1 MYAWSSM
8 YVILQLIYF
17 IQLISHKISSQPVYL
32 YRSIYYIKLISFS
45 SIWNIIPIFRSSF
58 NLSVPYSWLI
68 KQWQQTL
75 RGLHV
80 QRVTI
85 VTRSFAPRRLN
96 FVSKQMKMC
105 FSCVL
110 IAVPFHT
117 PWPEIP
123 SQFLHL
129 FGGKKSLMRRKP
141 APPPLFFLPSPC
153 WQTKRRNPLCNCSS
167 HRRIF
172 HIVADSW
179 FRSVYLCAWE
189 SSEMT
194 LTAFLIIALTYVT
207 SPPPSTNIS
216 VSIVNQNV
224 IRLWKYLIFLFFS
237 SSMNSNSGLLLL
249 VKV

>member
-8 YVILQLIYF
+8 DVILQLIYF

-58 NLSVPYSWLI
+58 NLSVPYPRLI
-68 KQWQQTL
+68 KQWQQTV

-110 IAVPFHT
+110 IAVSFHT

-141 APPPLFFLPSPC
+141 APPPPSSSFPPPAGKRRGEIPYVIVRLIEGSSTLWRTAGSASCIYVHGNRAKWRWLLSHNRVDLRDVPSTINKYFGIHSESECYTPLEISDFPLFFFV
-153 WQTKRRNPLCNCSS
+153 
-167 HRRIF
+167 HEF
-172 HIVADSW
+172 
-179 FRSVYLCAWE
+179 
-189 SSEMT
+189 
-194 LTAFLIIALTYVT
+194 
-207 SPPPSTNIS
+207 
-216 VSIVNQNV
+216 
-224 IRLWKYLIFLFFS
+224 
-237 SSMNSNSGLLLL
+237 
-249 VKV
+249 